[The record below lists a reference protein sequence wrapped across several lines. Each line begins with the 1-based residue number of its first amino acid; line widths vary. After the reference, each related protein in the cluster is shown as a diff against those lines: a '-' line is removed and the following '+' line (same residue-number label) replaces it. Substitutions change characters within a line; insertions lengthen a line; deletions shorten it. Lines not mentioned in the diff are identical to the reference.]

1 MSRIVPFGNPLML
14 GFEELEKMMERLSKS
29 TQEGFPPYNIEVIP
43 PDEKLKI
50 TLAVA
55 GFGEEDLDISVE
67 GSQLVIRGRQHEQ
80 PDPQAR
86 YLYKGIAG
94 RQFVKSFMLADG
106 IKVAGASL
114 DKGLLSIFLEKIEPK
129 VKITKNAIQKKET
142 EPHLI
147 LNKNYEETP
156 QKSHKQEETEE

>member
-1 MSRIVPFGNPLML
+1 MSRIVPFGTPLML
-14 GFEELEKMMERLSKS
+14 GFEELEKVMERLSKS
-29 TQEGFPPYNIEVIP
+29 TQEGFPPYNIEVLP

-55 GFGEEDLDISVE
+55 GFSEEDLDISVE
-67 GSQLVIRGRQHEQ
+67 GNQLIIKGRQHEQ
-80 PDPQAR
+80 SAPQTR

-114 DKGLLSIFLEKIEPK
+114 DKGLLCIFLEKIEPK
-129 VKITKNAIQKKET
+129 VKITKIAISKKEPDT
-142 EPHLI
+142 SLI
-147 LNKNYEETP
+147 LDESYEEPSKKTGR
-156 QKSHKQEETEE
+156 K